1 MSLSG
6 KPSLK
11 RGVAPSAALLAIQS
25 GDLLGFN
32 RWTLILNHIV
42 IQKLV
47 LSRINHGRHTHHVPR
62 FSLTLK
68 PAYSYLLYQ
77 KGASYHHLLRKTRHA
92 ANLSHSLSLPK
103 LTKIIP

>member
-6 KPSLK
+6 KPSPK
-11 RGVAPSAALLAIQS
+11 RGVAPDAAVLAIQS

-32 RWTLILNHIV
+32 RRTLILTHIV

-47 LSRINHGRHTHHVPR
+47 LSRINQGRHTHLVPR

-68 PAYSYLLYQ
+68 PVYSYPLYQ
-77 KGASYHHLLRKTRHA
+77 KGGV
-92 ANLSHSLSLPK
+92 LSSSSDEKREVRQTSLTAKVSRNQLK
-103 LTKIIP
+103 

>member
-11 RGVAPSAALLAIQS
+11 RGLAPYAAVLVIQS

-32 RWTLILNHIV
+32 RWTFILTHIV
-42 IQKLV
+42 IGKLV
-47 LSRINHGRHTHHVPR
+47 SSRINHGRHTHLVPR

-68 PAYSYLLYQ
+68 PAYSYPLYQ
-77 KGASYHHLLRKTRHA
+77 KGGVL
-92 ANLSHSLSLPK
+92 
-103 LTKIIP
+103 